1 MYKNWNSARADRM
14 TSSPLNHVFV
24 DADRIA
30 LELRR
35 GFGLELADLED
46 VGTAIYQGFIQV
58 SALHPKGFNGT
69 NAWASGTARLRA
81 IQVPRGWVPEDPH
94 GQPRITAPG
103 GKLSITVSSG
113 NADTGVPHRMPQTRN
128 DKGSQTA
135 RSVHYNAAQGL
146 LFPVAEPAAVTRL
159 RDEGQALWMLLYY
172 IDLEAGHLRMELSR
186 PRGMSEA
193 DKINDWSVRY
203 ILPPM
208 PLVSDVGD
216 IAPDSLPDIDFDV
229 LPKQS

>member
-1 MYKNWNSARADRM
+1 M
-14 TSSPLNHVFV
+14 TLSPLNHVFV
-24 DADRIA
+24 DANRIE

-35 GFGLELADLED
+35 GFGLKIADLED
-46 VGTAIYQGFIQV
+46 VSTAIYHGFIQV

-81 IQVPRGWVPEDPH
+81 IQVPRGWVPEDPN

-103 GKLSITVSSG
+103 RNLSITVSSG
-113 NADTGVPHRMPQTRN
+113 NVDTGVPHRMPQTRN
-128 DKGSQTA
+128 DKGSQTV

-146 LFPVAEPAAVTRL
+146 LFPMTQSAAVPRM
-159 RDEGQALWMLLYY
+159 RQEGQALWMLLYY
-172 IDLEAGHLRMELSR
+172 IDLEAGHVRMELSR
-186 PRGMSEA
+186 PHGVSDA
-193 DKINDWSVRY
+193 DKINDWSIRY

-208 PLVSDVGD
+208 PLNSEVGD
-216 IAPDSLPDIDFDV
+216 IAPDVSPDIDFDV